1 MKRLLELGKKAMF
14 YVRVLSGYEERRIR
28 SYRLQLENRLRSA
41 QEKKEATKKIPEQII
56 LSEVR
61 KMVEEMQNLNKK
73 LEDME
78 ADINEYFKP
87 IDKDVEAIMDMQME
101 KDKAKME
108 MMGAMYKQA
117 LLEKAETQA
126 AADADDSDQANKETM
141 SSMFKQAFGSRKPS

>member
-1 MKRLLELGKKAMF
+1 
-14 YVRVLSGYEERRIR
+14 
-28 SYRLQLENRLRSA
+28 
-41 QEKKEATKKIPEQII
+41 
-56 LSEVR
+56 
-61 KMVEEMQNLNKK
+61 MQ
-73 LEDME
+73 E